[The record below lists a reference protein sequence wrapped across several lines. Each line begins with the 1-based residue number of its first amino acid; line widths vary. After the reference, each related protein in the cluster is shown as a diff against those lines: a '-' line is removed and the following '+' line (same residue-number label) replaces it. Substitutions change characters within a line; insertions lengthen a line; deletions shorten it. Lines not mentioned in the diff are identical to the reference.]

1 MSFKEEKMY
10 TIICDGCNKNLC
22 DGTEF
27 SGWNDKD
34 YLEEMADE
42 ENWKAIDGKH
52 YCDECHEYN
61 DDDEL
66 VIFNK
71 EE

>member
-1 MSFKEEKMY
+1 MADEENWKAV
-10 TIICDGCNKNLC
+10 

-34 YLEEMADE
+34 YLKEMADE
-42 ENWKAIDGKH
+42 ENWKAVDGKH

-66 VIFNK
+66 VINNK